1 MPDELKNLKDLKVL
15 DLAENNLLYLPYGL
29 KEVELQAIWLSENQ
43 SKSLIQFRVLYYV
56 SRNWHFLVMG
66 IFGVSTLEK
75 FTEDRIP
82 VDGEMKQ
89 VLLCYMLPQQKKT
102 QEFVLRRSVIESVDI
117 KLMQK
122 EEHHRGSRLSGTFPL
137 SSQQYFRVIKFFRV
151 IAIFEESKN

>member
-1 MPDELKNLKDLKVL
+1 M
-15 DLAENNLLYLPYGL
+15 
-29 KEVELQAIWLSENQ
+29 
-43 SKSLIQFRVLYYV
+43 
-56 SRNWHFLVMG
+56 
-66 IFGVSTLEK
+66 TLEK

-122 EEHHRGSRLSGTFPL
+122 EEHHRGSRLSGKFQF
-137 SSQQYFRVIKFFRV
+137 SSGLDFRCIDVPVESRVSVNRGFQSIDCFNTSRVAVYQQVRSIDNFGESRVSIYRG
-151 IAIFEESKN
+151 

>member
-1 MPDELKNLKDLKVL
+1 MT
-15 DLAENNLLYLPYGL
+15 
-29 KEVELQAIWLSENQ
+29 LQ
-43 SKSLIQFRVLYYV
+43 
-56 SRNWHFLVMG
+56 
-66 IFGVSTLEK
+66 K

-122 EEHHRGSRLSGTFPL
+122 EEHHRGSRLSGKFQF
-137 SSQQYFRVIKFFRV
+137 SSGLYFRWIDVPVESRGSVNRGFQSIDRFNKSRVAVYQKVDLSIIFVNQEFRYIEGAV
-151 IAIFEESKN
+151 YQEIRYIDDSDRPRFSVN

>member
-1 MPDELKNLKDLKVL
+1 MNRAFDESSSSVNRFFHVQCINDF
-15 DLAENNLLYLPYGL
+15 G
-29 KEVELQAIWLSENQ
+29 EL
-43 SKSLIQFRVLYYV
+43 
-56 SRNWHFLVMG
+56 
-66 IFGVSTLEK
+66 TLEK

-122 EEHHRGSRLSGTFPL
+122 EEHHRGSRLSGTF
-137 SSQQYFRVIKFFRV
+137 
-151 IAIFEESKN
+151 